1 MVINMDRK
9 ILLIGLLIALLIAPL
24 AISLAPAIVPGTL
37 PSNIFFAV
45 STGFGLFE
53 DGGDPMPEDLIHPG

>member
-9 ILLIGLLIALLIAPL
+9 ILLVGLLIALLFAPL
-24 AISLAPAIVPGTL
+24 AISVAPAIVPGTL

-45 STGFGLFE
+45 STGFGLLE
-53 DGGDPMPEDLIHPG
+53 DGGDPFPEDAIHPG